1 MSPSATLVWGLK
13 SAPDRLCY
21 HQNPYHSYSPSHSD
35 TNHLHQR
42 YPPNDTSDFAKDDSS
57 ACIPTSPPLPSLYHA
72 NTSAWFLFL
81 GVPSEPSPSHRSR
94 LASVSS
100 LAAAAKDRGPKPS
113 FCSRGRRVAREAQMQ
128 ARETSM
134 KLQMLRGTIVS
145 VACQS
150 GAKDRRLGR
159 EVVNLHV
166 KSSEMEKSRMYLKRT
181 RVAMQAL
188 LCPCICQQ
196 SVVPIQLETALL
208 VQELHLR
215 R

>member
-1 MSPSATLVWGLK
+1 
-13 SAPDRLCY
+13 
-21 HQNPYHSYSPSHSD
+21 
-35 TNHLHQR
+35 
-42 YPPNDTSDFAKDDSS
+42 
-57 ACIPTSPPLPSLYHA
+57 
-72 NTSAWFLFL
+72 
-81 GVPSEPSPSHRSR
+81 
-94 LASVSS
+94 
-100 LAAAAKDRGPKPS
+100 
-113 FCSRGRRVAREAQMQ
+113 MQ
-128 ARETSM
+128 ARETST

-150 GAKDRRLGR
+150 GAKDSRLGR

-188 LCPCICQQ
+188 LCPCIRQQ